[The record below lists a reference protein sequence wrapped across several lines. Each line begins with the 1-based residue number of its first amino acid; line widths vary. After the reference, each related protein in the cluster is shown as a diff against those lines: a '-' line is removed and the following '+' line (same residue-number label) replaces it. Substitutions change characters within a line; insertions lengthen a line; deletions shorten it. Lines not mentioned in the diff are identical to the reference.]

1 MDVCGCVCMGQ
12 DDLEEK
18 FVWKSFSFVLFGAM
32 RGDGGKSIAPSGT
45 KQLNVLDH
53 HPGHTT
59 LIRKQPTGTTKEKK
73 RAITAAGRDV
83 GVINFPN

>member
-1 MDVCGCVCMGQ
+1 MYVVV
-12 DDLEEK
+12 
-18 FVWKSFSFVLFGAM
+18 FVWDKMTWKRSLYGSLFLFVLFGAM

-73 RAITAAGRDV
+73 RAITAAGAGRWCY
-83 GVINFPN
+83 